1 MLGQTFKYEVKG
13 DGRLLDNL
21 PERKLFSGGSPSLE
35 FDEHFTSTARLSII
49 SALISG
55 ESLSF
60 MELKRETG
68 LADGNLHV
76 QTHKLAEAG
85 YLEIRKVSRGRR
97 SATSF
102 RVSELGIA
110 ALKRYV
116 RGLQAILG
124 RESGVIAPR
133 SRRGE
138 DDDSQVWS

>member
-1 MLGQTFKYEVKG
+1 M
-13 DGRLLDNL
+13 LDNL

-35 FDEHFTSTARLSII
+35 FDEHLTSTARLSII

-76 QTHKLAEAG
+76 QTRKLAEAG

-102 RVSELGIA
+102 RVSELGVA
-110 ALKRYV
+110 ALKHYV
-116 RGLQAILG
+116 RGLREAPVPPRDG
-124 RESGVIAPR
+124 RKSVEMIVGAYR
-133 SRRGE
+133 SAAEGRRVTFPLAGG
-138 DDDSQVWS
+138 